1 MSALVWH
8 DRPNLRRPVLIA
20 AFEGWSDAGDAASGS
35 VQYLIEH
42 WDAKLFA
49 SIDGEDYFDFT
60 EVRPRIRF
68 NDDGNREISWPKNEL
83 YVAPIPGVERDL
95 VVLSGSEPQLRW
107 KTFCGHIVEAAK
119 SLDTTMAIT
128 MGALLAEVP
137 HTRPVSV
144 MGSSQDT
151 ALGEIYAFKPSQYE
165 GPAGITS
172 VLNQL
177 LHEAEIP
184 TAALWAAVPSYIPG
198 APAPKATL
206 ALVERAVSMLG
217 ASIKTT
223 DLEIASASYER
234 QLDELVKDDEETE
247 GYLRSLEERYD
258 SDSTPLSSTSFI
270 DEVEQFL
277 REHPND

>member
-20 AFEGWSDAGDAASGS
+20 AFEGWSDAGDAASGA
-35 VQYLIEH
+35 VQYLIEQ

-49 SIDGEDYFDFT
+49 SIEGEDYFDFT

-68 NDDGNREISWPKNEL
+68 DDDGNREVAWPKNEF
-83 YVAPIPGVERDL
+83 YVAPIPGVDRDL

-107 KTFCGHIVEAAK
+107 KTFCGHIVEVAK
-119 SLDTTMAIT
+119 SLDTTMALT
-128 MGALLAEVP
+128 LGALLAEVP
-137 HTRPVSV
+137 HTRPVAV
-144 MGSSQDT
+144 MGSSQDESLSEMY
-151 ALGEIYAFKPSQYE
+151 ALKPSEYE

-172 VLNQL
+172 VLNLL
-177 LHEAEIP
+177 LHQAHIP

-206 ALVERAVSMLG
+206 SLVEKAVSMVG

-223 DLEIASASYER
+223 DLEIAVASYER
-234 QLDELVKDDEETE
+234 QLDELVKDDDETE
-247 GYLRSLEERYD
+247 EYLRSLEERYD
-258 SDSTPLSSTSFI
+258 SDDTPLSSTSFI
-270 DEVEQFL
+270 AEVEQFL
-277 REHPND
+277 REHPHD